1 MTTARDIMMPGA
13 EYVTEDENLVT
24 VAQKLRDLN
33 IGALP
38 VCGPD
43 KHLKGIVTDR
53 DIVVKTIATGDDPA
67 SVTAGSLTADQ
78 DEVVTVGAD
87 DDIQVALETMKKY
100 QVRRLPVIDGTDLVG
115 MISQADIAT
124 SLGDKETADVV
135 EEISE

>member
-78 DEVVTVGAD
+78 DEVITVGAD
-87 DDIQVALETMKKY
+87 DDIQVALDTMKKY